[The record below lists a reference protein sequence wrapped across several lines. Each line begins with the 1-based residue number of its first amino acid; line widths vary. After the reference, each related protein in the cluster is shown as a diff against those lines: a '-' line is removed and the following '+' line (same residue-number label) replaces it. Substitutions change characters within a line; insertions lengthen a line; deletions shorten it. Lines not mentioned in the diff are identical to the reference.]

1 MRWSAATPVAGVS
14 VSERRRTRLVAV
26 DVARCLALLGMI
38 ATHVVM
44 AREPDGSLST
54 LQWLAGG
61 RASALFAVLAGVSLA
76 IISGRRTP
84 VTGGSRVRVS
94 LAITIRAL
102 SLVVIGLVLAEL
114 GTGIAVILAY
124 YGVLFVLALPFLGLG
139 SRTLLVLAPA
149 WAVVAPVVSHVVR
162 PLLPDR
168 QFANPDLD
176 QLAAPGHL
184 LAELLLTGYYP
195 ALPWVAYVLLGL
207 GLGRLDLTRAAV
219 QARIAVSGLVV
230 AVGATAS
237 SGFLSRAAGFSDAEL
252 ESFAGGMFG
261 QTPTDS
267 WEWLLLVAPHS
278 TTPFDLL
285 QTGGSAALVLGG
297 CLLVVGRLRAVAPD
311 AERAVAI
318 IFGAGTMS
326 LTLYVLH
333 VVLRETLVTPEDDQ
347 ALLWHVVVVL
357 WLGALFVALG
367 RRGPLEW
374 LVGLVPDRVRGSR
387 S

>member
-1 MRWSAATPVAGVS
+1 MLWSAATPVAVVS
-14 VSERRRTRLVAV
+14 VSERRATRLVGI

-38 ATHVVM
+38 ATHVSV
-44 AREPDGSLST
+44 ARDPDGSLST

-76 IISGRRTP
+76 LVSGRRTP
-84 VTGGSRVRVS
+84 VAGRKRVRVS
-94 LAITIRAL
+94 LAISVRSL
-102 SLVVIGLVLAEL
+102 SLVLIGLALAEI
-114 GTGIAVILAY
+114 GTGVAVILAY

-139 SRTLLVLAPA
+139 ARALLGLAVV
-149 WAVVAPVVSHVVR
+149 WAVAVPLASHVVR
-162 PLLPDR
+162 PMLPDR

-176 QLAAPGHL
+176 QLAAPGRL
-184 LAELLLTGYYP
+184 LSELLLTGYYP

-207 GLGRLDLTRAAV
+207 GLGRLDLARPGIQARLVVVGLAVAAGATLVSGVLTRA
-219 QARIAVSGLVV
+219 
-230 AVGATAS
+230 VGFT
-237 SGFLSRAAGFSDAEL
+237 DAEL
-252 ESFAGGMFG
+252 DAVAGGMFG

-267 WEWLLLVAPHS
+267 WHWLLVVAPHS

-285 QTGGSAALVLGG
+285 QTGGSATLVISA
-297 CLLVVGRLRAVAPD
+297 CLLVVGRVRATTPD

-318 IFGAGTMS
+318 FFGAGTMT

-333 VVLRETLVTPEDDQ
+333 VVLRETVVTPDDDR
-347 ALLWHVVVVL
+347 ALLWHVVIML

-374 LVGLVPDRVRGSR
+374 LVGIVPARIRGR
-387 S
+387 GP